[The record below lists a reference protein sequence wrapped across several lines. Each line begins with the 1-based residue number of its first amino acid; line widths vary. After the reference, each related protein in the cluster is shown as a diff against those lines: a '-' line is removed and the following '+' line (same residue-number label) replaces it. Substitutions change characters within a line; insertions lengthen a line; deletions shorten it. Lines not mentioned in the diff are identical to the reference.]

1 MAVSEIKCLENS
13 KYGLLTTIQTFFGVI
28 TSSCCTCIQ
37 VSHILRSQCMV
48 CLPAAVFRGF
58 PSDKGE
64 TTRSAQGEGLPYGKQ
79 TFGLGHV
86 AQRVTSS
93 DQPG

>member
-1 MAVSEIKCLENS
+1 
-13 KYGLLTTIQTFFGVI
+13 
-28 TSSCCTCIQ
+28 
-37 VSHILRSQCMV
+37 MV

-64 TTRSAQGEGLPYGKQ
+64 TTGSAQGEGLPYGKQ

-86 AQRVTSS
+86 AQRDLVTSLGDWQGS
-93 DQPG
+93 LGKSVFCCAHTSLYVVINLSSLCSIMHLCKMEM